1 MKNGSYFFIVDC
13 MRVAMKNMKI
23 SILLLLGAFAL
34 FACSDDSSSGVSA
47 TEEAS
52 SDSQVVESSSEEAD
66 HPASSSVAEK
76 EKSSSSAVPE
86 SSSSEKTPESSSQDT
101 EPASSAKGD
110 DPVPPETK
118 FLDWRDTCLD
128 IINEYRATENLGP
141 LSRASD
147 EKQACTDKQAA
158 DDLASESPHG
168 HFLAC
173 GEGAQNSGPNVSM
186 YASKSYSDYVRMYL
200 KMMWEDEK
208 ALVVSG
214 EADPDN
220 DDDYPKIGHYL
231 NMKGK
236 FKTVA
241 CGFAVSSDGKKGW
254 LNINFFR

>member
-1 MKNGSYFFIVDC
+1 MKNL
-13 MRVAMKNMKI
+13 KI
-23 SILLLLGAFAL
+23 AILLLVGICTFSLL
-34 FACSDDSSSGVSA
+34 ACSDDSSANPSFQ
-47 TEEAS
+47 EES
-52 SDSQVVESSSEEAD
+52 SNTSQVVESSESQESKSSVESKSSDSFVRAKT
-66 HPASSSVAEK
+66 SSSTAPK
-76 EKSSSSAVPE
+76 SSAQKGNSSSSSAPKSSSSVPPE
-86 SSSSEKTPESSSQDT
+86 SSADV
-101 EPASSAKGD
+101 EPVVDGK
-110 DPVPPETK
+110 
-118 FLDWRDTCLD
+118 DWRDSCLE

-173 GEGAQNSGPNVSM
+173 GEGAQNTGPNVRM
-186 YASKSYSDYVRMYL
+186 YESQSYTDYAQMYL

-208 ALVVSG
+208 ALVASG

-220 DDDYPKIGHYL
+220 EDDYPKIGHYL
-231 NMKGK
+231 NMKDN

-241 CGFAVSSDGKKGW
+241 CGFAVSPDGKKGW